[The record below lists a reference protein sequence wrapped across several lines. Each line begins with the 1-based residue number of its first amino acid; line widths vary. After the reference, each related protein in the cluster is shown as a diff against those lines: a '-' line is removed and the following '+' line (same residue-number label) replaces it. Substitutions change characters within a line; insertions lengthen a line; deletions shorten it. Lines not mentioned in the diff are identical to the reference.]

1 MSRSTRC
8 KNAGAVVASAKVKEG
23 AEAAV
28 YGRRGPTGA
37 SVAPEPAL
45 AVADLTT

>member
-23 AEAAV
+23 AEAARFTEGE
-28 YGRRGPTGA
+28 GRQVLA
-37 SVAPEPAL
+37 SRPNPRSPL
-45 AVADLTT
+45 RS

>member
-23 AEAAV
+23 AEAARFTEA
-28 YGRRGPTGA
+28 GRQVLA
-37 SVAPEPAL
+37 SRPNPRSPL
-45 AVADLTT
+45 RT